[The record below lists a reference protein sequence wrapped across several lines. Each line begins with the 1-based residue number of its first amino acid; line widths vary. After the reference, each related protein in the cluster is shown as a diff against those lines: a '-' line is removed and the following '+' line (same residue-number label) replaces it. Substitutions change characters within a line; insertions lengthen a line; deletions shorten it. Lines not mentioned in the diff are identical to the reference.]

1 MSCLAALF
9 PTPAVNILASRS
21 PLAVQY
27 AGREGGGV
35 VRTRTIHVDLSLNPD
50 EMTKELRELIPE
62 AFKVEES
69 GVTKELISTPATPS
83 LLLDRAALLGDKTL
97 GPTPSPAPVTKPT
110 QTTTQSTL
118 PGQGQPSVAPG
129 AQPPPPSLK
138 DMMYQ
143 QTVEASQVTAQSSHG
158 DSSLTTSNSP
168 EDGTKED
175 NTVISQ

>member
-1 MSCLAALF
+1 M
-9 PTPAVNILASRS
+9 
-21 PLAVQY
+21 
-27 AGREGGGV
+27 
-35 VRTRTIHVDLSLNPD
+35 VRTRTIRVDLALNPD

-97 GPTPSPAPVTKPT
+97 GPTSSPAPVTNPA
-110 QTTTQSTL
+110 QSTSQSAL
-118 PGQGQPSVAPG
+118 PGQGQPSVAPS
-129 AQPPPPSLK
+129 AQPPLPLK
-138 DMMYQ
+138 DMIYQ
-143 QTVEASQVTAQSSHG
+143 QTVEASQVTAQSLHG
-158 DSSLTTSNSP
+158 DSSQPTSNSP